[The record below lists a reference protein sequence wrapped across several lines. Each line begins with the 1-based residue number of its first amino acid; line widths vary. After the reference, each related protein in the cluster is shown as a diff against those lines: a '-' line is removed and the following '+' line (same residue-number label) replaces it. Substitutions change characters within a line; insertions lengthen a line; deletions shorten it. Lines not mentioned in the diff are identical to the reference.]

1 MDQNLVPIRKSKRD
15 REASWAVTPEI
26 NESIFLEQ
34 AKNVCEVQKWTRL
47 EVLFFKAEDK
57 IKQINM
63 FQLWFHLNY
72 MVVVLE
78 VSIHLNILNLLLI

>member
-1 MDQNLVPIRKSKRD
+1 MAKISIGFPNTRQLLDWQGISARETLMDQNFVPIRKSKRD
-15 REASWAVTPEI
+15 GEASWVVTPEI

-34 AKNVCEVQKWTRL
+34 ARNVCEVQKWTRL

-63 FQLWFHLNY
+63 F
-72 MVVVLE
+72 
-78 VSIHLNILNLLLI
+78 